1 MSVRIVIVDDHE
13 VLREGVRSLL
23 AKLRPDWTICG
34 EATDGDEAIQLAQE
48 LRPDLVILDI
58 TMPRLSGLEAAA
70 HMRKLRFT
78 FPILI
83 FTTHQSER
91 LSADVRESGAQGY
104 VLKSQAARNLVM
116 AIDALLAG
124 GTFFGTP
131 PESKPVAEDDSKSGL
146 SFRISLAF
154 AI

>member
-1 MSVRIVIVDDHE
+1 
-13 VLREGVRSLL
+13 
-23 AKLRPDWTICG
+23 
-34 EATDGDEAIQLAQE
+34 
-48 LRPDLVILDI
+48 
-58 TMPRLSGLEAAA
+58 
-70 HMRKLRFT
+70 
-78 FPILI
+78 
-83 FTTHQSER
+83 
-91 LSADVRESGAQGY
+91 

>member
-1 MSVRIVIVDDHE
+1 MSVRILIVDDHE
-13 VLREGVRSLL
+13 VLREGLRSLL
-23 AKLRPDWTICG
+23 AKLRPEWTICG

-58 TMPRLSGLEAAA
+58 TMPRLSGLESAEQ
-70 HMRKLRFT
+70 MRKLKFM

-104 VLKSQAARNLVM
+104 VLKSQAARNLVI

-131 PESKPVAEDDSKSGL
+131 PESEPLGKDKPKFGF
-146 SFRISLAF
+146 SFRVSLAF
-154 AI
+154 AT

>member
-1 MSVRIVIVDDHE
+1 MNVRILIVDDHE
-13 VLREGVRSLL
+13 VLREGLKSLL

-34 EATDGDEAIQLAQE
+34 EATDGDEAIQLARD

-70 HMRKLRFT
+70 QMRKLRFT

-83 FTTHQSER
+83 FRTHQSER
-91 LSADVRESGAQGY
+91 LTADVRDSGAQGY
-104 VLKSQAARNLVM
+104 VLKSQAAHNLVF

-124 GTFFGTP
+124 GTFFDTP
-131 PESKPVAEDDSKSGL
+131 RESKPKPEGNPKSGF
-146 SFRISLAF
+146 SFRVSLAF
-154 AI
+154 AT

>member
-1 MSVRIVIVDDHE
+1 MSVRILIVDDHE
-13 VLREGVRSLL
+13 VLREGLRSLL

-34 EATDGDEAIQLAQE
+34 EATDGDEAIQLAQD
-48 LRPDLVILDI
+48 LKPDLVILDI
-58 TMPRLSGLEAAA
+58 TMPRVSGLEAAA
-70 HMRKLRFT
+70 HMRKLKLK

-91 LSADVRESGAQGY
+91 LGAEVRESGAQGY

-124 GTFFGTP
+124 GTFFGTHS
-131 PESKPVAEDDSKSGL
+131 ETKSMSEDKPKSGL
-146 SFRISLAF
+146 SFCMSLAC
-154 AI
+154 AT